1 MNKIYEQVEKF
12 LMGRNPMERVVAIE
26 CDYDDDRVSIIYNTE
41 NGDKKIHLDDFKPFC
56 WVKRS
61 ACLKMFDGDRQK
73 LRNTMNYYGIAVKP
87 LTVSM
92 QPNQNVNERLKNGYE
107 FMFYAKKRMSFSEFQ
122 KFFQTAKT
130 PIYPRKKKNE
140 SSSNVDKEILCV
152 APVEQYMIASGI
164 RLFKGY
170 NGYDELKRMLFDLE
184 TTGLVFKK
192 DHIDQIGIRTNKG
205 FETVINVKGDT
216 LEERIEN
223 EHKATDEFLQ
233 IIAREKPDI
242 IAGHNSENFD
252 WRMLIE
258 NADAYGESFADMSL
272 KYLRHPIYKKNK
284 ESVLKLGGEVEYF
297 KPTCMWGTTIL
308 DSMHAVRRAQA
319 TDSNIKNANLKYVT
333 KYLNLQKENRV
344 YVPGDKIGKIWRDT
358 EEKYAFNDKD
368 GDWYEINEK
377 HPIKEG
383 YERVSGEYVV
393 KRYLLDDIWETDKV
407 ELTLNESNFLIA
419 KMLPTTFNRAA
430 TMGTAGIWKLILL
443 AWCYENNLAVPSFT
457 KSHSFV
463 GGLSRL
469 LKTGYAANVAKLD
482 YNSLYPSIMLT
493 WWVKSEVDVTN
504 AILNMLNYVLTQR
517 EHYKG
522 LKNEAG
528 KQANKLSDYLKENSK
543 HLTEEEIKKIK
554 GDIQHFKAEK
564 NANDKKQNPL
574 KVLGNSVFGSF
585 GSPSLFP
592 FGDQKAAEFVTCTG
606 RQCLRIMISHFKNL
620 GYEPIVGDSVL
631 GDTPLFIKYN
641 DSNMIDIKPICE
653 IFNDKF
659 AERDALNREYDYSK
673 KDYKV
678 LCRSGW
684 SDVNYVYRHKTDKD
698 IYTVKD
704 GNMSVDV
711 TQDHSLFDEK
721 QQEIKPTE
729 ITQKTKLEYFNG
741 DIYHTEI
748 TSDKAKLTIQKC
760 ETSDRIINV
769 TARYIKRGLFERF
782 DTPIMNMS
790 KDRTKQLLDLIGDDF
805 VPSNKTLLAQLIYL
819 KNKVSE

>member
-1 MNKIYEQVEKF
+1 MNRIYEQVEKF

-242 IAGHNSENFD
+242 MAGHNSENFD

-729 ITQKTKLEYFNG
+729 ITHKTKLEYFNG
-741 DIYHTEI
+741 DLYYTEI
-748 TSDKAKLTIQKC
+748 TSDKAKSTIQKC

-769 TARYIKRGLFERF
+769 TVRYIKRGLFERF

-790 KDRTKQLLDLIGDDF
+790 KDRTKQLLGLIGDDF

-819 KNKVSE
+819 KNKVS